1 MTTKVSRVPL
11 YGTNTRLVVATSLLF
26 SLCGCAM
33 GPTRKPIVPVSSTAP
48 LAGRPAPQDLPARD
62 ANRASPRVTLSPLQG
77 SSQGSP
83 SYTPNDP
90 GRDRAEAARTLS
102 ANEVDRLASTQP
114 NPRGSLPTG
123 ESARNPIKGPPSSV
137 PVGNRVAEGASASTT
152 PRTVKPDTDSTIVR
166 KIESPQHERVSSD
179 LPKPDAAPAT
189 DGQGNNQVY
198 VSANQCWGQAAIVPT
213 SKKKVTQMV
222 TEEAR
227 TRYRLS
233 QAKLRN
239 DRMPVVVKEAAQ
251 TYKLEQPQYMQVT
264 ESVKVQEAYK
274 RLRVEPAEYKTEERD
289 VLIESAR
296 IGLRP
301 CPAVG
306 ARSSRSTATSQATAQ
321 CSYEIPA
328 RYQRIKVQTLV
339 KPETVREELVPA
351 VYKEITKMVLS
362 EPAKVVPVQ
371 IPEST
376 VDMSVSKVEVPPAAV
391 PEQVQAVTVSV
402 DVTEYE
408 NKSPQLTWSRVIC
421 ESDLSPDLIK
431 TLQTSL
437 QREGWMRGKADGKV
451 GAQTLQAVKEFQASK
466 GVESDYVTYQVL
478 EWLGIQTGQTRKA
491 NP

>member
-1 MTTKVSRVPL
+1 MTTKVSRVPTD
-11 YGTNTRLVVATSLLF
+11 GAKMRFMVAFGLLL
-26 SLCGCAM
+26 SVCGCAM
-33 GPTRKPIVPVSSTAP
+33 GPTRKPIVPVSTTAP
-48 LAGRPAPQDLPARD
+48 LPGRPAPQELQARD
-62 ANRASPRVTLSPLQG
+62 ANRTSPRVTLSPLQG
-77 SSQGSP
+77 PLQGS
-83 SYTPNDP
+83 SSLTVDDP
-90 GRDRAEAARTLS
+90 RRDRAEAARALS
-102 ANEVDRLASTQP
+102 AAEVERLASSQM
-114 NPRGSLPTG
+114 NSKVGSPAG
-123 ESARNPIKGPPSSV
+123 ESSRNPVEGPVSSGFV
-137 PVGNRVAEGASASTT
+137 ANRAVEGAVASTLS
-152 PRTVKPDTDSTIVR
+152 RTAKPDSDSTIVR
-166 KIESPQHERVSSD
+166 KIESPVRERVSSD
-179 LPKPDAAPAT
+179 LPKHDEAPAT
-189 DGQGNNQVY
+189 DLQGYNRVHL
-198 VSANQCWGQAAIVPT
+198 SANQCWGQAAIVPT

-239 DRMPVVVKEAAQ
+239 YRMPVVVKEAAQ
-251 TYKLEQPQYMQVT
+251 TYKLEQPQYVQVT

-274 RLRVEPAEYKTEERD
+274 RLRVEPAEYKTEERE
-289 VLIESAR
+289 VLVESAR

-306 ARSSRSTATSQATAQ
+306 ARSSKSTSTSQATAQ
-321 CSYEIPA
+321 CTYEIPA
-328 RYQRIKVQTLV
+328 RYRKIKVQTLV
-339 KPETVREELVPA
+339 KPETVREELIPA
-351 VYKEITKMVLS
+351 VYKEITKMVLA

-376 VDMSVSKVEVPPAAV
+376 VDMPVSSVEVPPAAV

-431 TLQTSL
+431 TLQMSL

-478 EWLGIQTGQTRKA
+478 EWLGIQAGQPGKA
-491 NP
+491 SR